1 VKKWETM
8 DLHWYGAFYIILLIY
23 LHHSSFNNFFK
34 GDEPTSAVAQKN
46 LQHFDHSFKG
56 ELHTVVGSYFGAT
69 FGEFKINKRP
79 INIICKGSSFDIIED
94 VGISARKNVN
104 VSYLEVTFDF
114 FLKKIQFFQFLF

>member
-1 VKKWETM
+1 
-8 DLHWYGAFYIILLIY
+8 
-23 LHHSSFNNFFK
+23 
-34 GDEPTSAVAQKN
+34 

-104 VSYLEVTFDF
+104 VSYLEVKFDF
-114 FLKKIQFFQFLF
+114 FFLKNLVFSIFVLMNRFQRFLGTMQIQKLN